1 MIGAVIVRETYGGYD
16 AGLPWTKHMLCT
28 QTFPQAK
35 YSLIAELGSPGGV
48 YAGIDSAFFL
58 VANNLVVAYEW
69 QNWEKLADRWIK

>member
-1 MIGAVIVRETYGGYD
+1 MAVTMQVYH
-16 AGLPWTKHMLCT
+16 GLNTCFA